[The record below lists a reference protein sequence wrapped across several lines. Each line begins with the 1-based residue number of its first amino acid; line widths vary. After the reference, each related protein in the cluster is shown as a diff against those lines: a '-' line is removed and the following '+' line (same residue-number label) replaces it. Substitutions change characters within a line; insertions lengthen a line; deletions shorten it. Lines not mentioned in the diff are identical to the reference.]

1 MILIDITV
9 WIDFFANR
17 KSPHANLLVE
27 MIEQRDELCLCGII
41 LTEILQGIK
50 NPREYKITEKMLNP
64 LIFLDMKQSTFVLA
78 ANIFR
83 DLRKR
88 GITIRKTLDC
98 MIAAVAIENEA
109 ILLQND
115 RDFEP
120 IRKYCDLNT
129 ILITR

>member
-1 MILIDITV
+1 MVLVDTSV

-17 KSPHANLLVE
+17 TSPHVNTLAEL
-27 MIEQRDELCLCGII
+27 IEQRDELCLCGII

-50 NPREYKITEKMLNP
+50 NYQEYKKTEKLLNP

-78 ANIFR
+78 ANIYR

-98 MIAAVAIENEA
+98 MIAAVAIENEV
-109 ILLQND
+109 ILLHND

-120 IRKYCDLNT
+120 IKKYCHLST
-129 ILITR
+129 MHSL